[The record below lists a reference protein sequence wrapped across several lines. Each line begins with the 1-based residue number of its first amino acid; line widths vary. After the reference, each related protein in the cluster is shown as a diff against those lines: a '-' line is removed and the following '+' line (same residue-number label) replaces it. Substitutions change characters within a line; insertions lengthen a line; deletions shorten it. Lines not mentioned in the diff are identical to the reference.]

1 MLEGYVTQSKKTVE
15 KNGKEY
21 EVVTYQ
27 GEHSEEYVIRA
38 VESGECRLFRK
49 GVLAMSWREEKGQK
63 VGGFTVY
70 EDGKVLRK
78 ENWKSVVNHEE
89 QRSVENCKGDVI
101 MTIQRG
107 EKNHVVYRGEFDKDS
122 LKREGE
128 GFEYDEE
135 SGRVLVHGVWK
146 NDELFQILQEFES
159 EGKMIEYEVIG
170 GEENVSVLNRR
181 PVYRGGYMYDK
192 TKEKYVRYG
201 KGNEIDLN
209 TGIALK
215 ECQWLNGEASSTT
228 DLFGGWYVKGG
239 EEDSLRFVNTR
250 VIRVV
255 VNSKEDLISL
265 CTGIKRIIV
274 SSNCCHEESVNK
286 LDLREF
292 KYLERLVIGDEC
304 FENVDEVKLIGLTE
318 LESVVIGSNS
328 FTKHKKSF
336 GENRGSRFFVK
347 DCPSLRELK
356 IGCYSFSDYSSC
368 EIENVNALEVIE
380 IGRVLD
386 NSFNF
391 YHSSLELKSIL
402 IHSE

>member
-1 MLEGYVTQSKKTVE
+1 
-15 KNGKEY
+15 
-21 EVVTYQ
+21 
-27 GEHSEEYVIRA
+27 
-38 VESGECRLFRK
+38 
-49 GVLAMSWREEKGQK
+49 
-63 VGGFTVY
+63 
-70 EDGKVLRK
+70 
-78 ENWKSVVNHEE
+78 
-89 QRSVENCKGDVI
+89 
-101 MTIQRG
+101 
-107 EKNHVVYRGEFDKDS
+107 
-122 LKREGE
+122 
-128 GFEYDEE
+128 
-135 SGRVLVHGVWK
+135 
-146 NDELFQILQEFES
+146 
-159 EGKMIEYEVIG
+159 
-170 GEENVSVLNRR
+170 
-181 PVYRGGYMYDK
+181 MYDK

-209 TGIALK
+209 TGIAMK
-215 ECQWLNGEASSTT
+215 ECEWLNGEARSTT

-318 LESVVIGSNS
+318 LESVIIGSNS

-356 IGCYSFSDYSSC
+356 IGCYSFSDFGVC
-368 EIENVNALEVIE
+368 EIEKVNALEVIE

-402 IHSE
+402 IHRE